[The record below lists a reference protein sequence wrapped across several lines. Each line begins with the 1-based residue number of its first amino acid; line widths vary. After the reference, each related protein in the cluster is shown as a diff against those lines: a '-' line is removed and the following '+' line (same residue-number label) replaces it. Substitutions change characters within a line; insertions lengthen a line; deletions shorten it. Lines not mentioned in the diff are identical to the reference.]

1 MIRYFAQHPTA
12 ANLLMAALMILG
24 LITLPKLQRDT
35 FPVTAPQEVE
45 VRIQYPGAS
54 PLDVEDA
61 ICARS
66 EEALDTVMNLIE
78 VRCDSRENLA
88 IVTAKMAEGS
98 DMTAFFNDVKAN
110 IESINSYPD
119 NVEKPSVEILERV
132 AVVAGVMITSG
143 MSGMDLYAYAE
154 KVKARIQKD
163 RRIAQ
168 VRVLGFSEQ
177 DILVE
182 VPEFTLQKYGLGIFD
197 LKTIIE
203 RQSVNLP
210 AGTLE
215 SETGD
220 VLVRFDALSKSVDEF
235 RDIIVI
241 AADNGATVRLGDIA
255 KVSRA
260 FDNAS
265 NRIEFNERRAAQLQ
279 ISKTYQQD
287 SLRVMA
293 AVQENLERE
302 RSLAPRGVSLEISQD
317 VTTNIRDRLRILLE
331 NGLQGLVLVFLAMW
345 AFFGLRYSFWVSMG
359 LPVSF
364 LASIFV
370 MHLLGYTINMMT
382 MVALL
387 VATGLL
393 MDDAIVISE
402 NIAASVDKGI
412 NSLQAVVDGTREV
425 FPGVL
430 SSFLTTLM
438 IVGPLAFMS
447 GKIGAVLRYIP
458 VVLIITLAVSLL
470 EAFLILPAHL
480 KYSITHKENR
490 SRSRFNRWFNAKF
503 DALRDRFFAPILSKS
518 LSWPFFSVGL
528 LLALVI
534 VSFAGISSG
543 VLKYR
548 ALPELESDVVQARI
562 RLSQGSSMDATAEV
576 VAEVID
582 ALEQSNKR
590 FVKLQPNEEQVVRNI
605 TVTYSFNAD
614 VPESG
619 AHLATVSADLIPASQ
634 RVVTVKQLLKDWRKT
649 SGSIA
654 DVQSLTFTD
663 KERGV
668 AGKAIDIRLQ
678 GSKLDMLKSASLE
691 LQAWLTSF
699 KGVLNVGDD
708 LFAGK
713 QEYHVEPRQ
722 LASVLGLTA
731 SDIASEVRSAIQ
743 GGSNLVIQKGNNAI
757 DVKIRSSQRD
767 LNSMQD
773 LQSLPIPTGK
783 GELIPLSAIVD
794 VREYDSFSRVLRVNG
809 TRTVTIQGA
818 LDGDV
823 INARE
828 LMGLTKRKFLPEL
841 RVKYPGIKVSFVG
854 QGKES
859 AATGSSLTSNLMI
872 GLVGVYMILSF
883 QFRSYVQPIAV
894 LLAIPMGLVGVVVG
908 HLAMGLQLSMPSLVG
923 LATLSGIVVNDSIL
937 LVAFI
942 KKQRAA
948 GVPIVEAV
956 QFAAQDRFRAVVLT
970 SLTTIIGL
978 TPLLLETSTQAQFL
992 IPLVASIA
1000 FGLLT
1005 ATVLSLFLIPSIF
1018 LVLHELGLLKSVAV
1032 MEGENI
1038 T

>member
-12 ANLLMAALMILG
+12 ANLLMIALMVLG

-35 FPVTAPQEVE
+35 FPTTAPQEVE
-45 VRIQYPGAS
+45 VRIQYRGAS
-54 PLDVEDA
+54 PLDVEEA

-66 EEALDTVMNLIE
+66 EDVLDTVMNLIE

-88 IVTAKMAEGS
+88 IITAKMVEGS

-110 IESINSYPD
+110 IESINSFPD
-119 NVEKPSVEILERV
+119 NVEKPSIEILERV
-132 AVVAGVMITSG
+132 AVVAGVMITSD
-143 MSGMDLYAYAE
+143 MSDMDLYAYAE

-168 VRVLGFSEQ
+168 VRILGFSDQ
-177 DILVE
+177 DIVIE
-182 VPEFTLQKYGLGIFD
+182 IPEFTLQKYGLGLSDF
-197 LKTIIE
+197 KTAIE

-215 SETGD
+215 STSGD
-220 VLVRFDALSKSVDEF
+220 VLVRFDALKKTVADF
-235 RDIIVI
+235 RDVIVI

-255 KVSRA
+255 KVSRV
-260 FDNAS
+260 FDNTS
-265 NRIEFNERRAAQLQ
+265 TRIEFNERRAAQLE

-287 SLRVMA
+287 SLRVME
-293 AVQENLERE
+293 AVQENLNRE
-302 RSLAPRGVSLEISQD
+302 RGLAPKGIELEVSQD

-345 AFFGLRYSFWVSMG
+345 AFFGLRYSFWVCMG

-402 NIAASVDKGI
+402 NIAASVEKGKS
-412 NSLQAVVDGTREV
+412 SLQAVVDGTREV

-447 GKIGAVLRYIP
+447 GKMGAVLRYIP

-470 EAFLILPAHL
+470 EAFLILPSHL
-480 KYSITHKENR
+480 KHSIEGKGTRKQ
-490 SRSRFNRWFNAKF
+490 SRFTAWFNSRF
-503 DALRDRFFAPILSKS
+503 DVLRDQFFVPILAKT
-518 LSWPFFSVGL
+518 LSRPFFSIGL
-528 LLALVI
+528 LVALVM
-534 VSFAGISSG
+534 VSYAGISSG

-548 ALPELESDVVQARI
+548 ALPELESDVVQARV
-562 RLSQGSSMDATAEV
+562 RLPQGASLDSTALV
-576 VAEVID
+576 VAEVVET
-582 ALEQSNKR
+582 LETSNQR
-590 FVKLQPNEEQVVRNI
+590 FIKLQANKEQVVRNI
-605 TVTYSFNAD
+605 TVTYNVNAD
-614 VPESG
+614 VPENGS
-619 AHLATVSADLIPASQ
+619 HLATISADLIPASQ
-634 RVVTVKQLLKDWRKT
+634 RVVTVKELLKDWRKN
-649 SGSIA
+649 SGTFA
-654 DVQSLTFTD
+654 GVQSLTFTD

-678 GSKLDMLKSASLE
+678 GSKLEVLKNASLE
-691 LQAWLTSF
+691 LQTWLKSF
-699 KGVLNVGDD
+699 NGVLNVGDD
-708 LFAGK
+708 LLAGK
-713 QEYHVEPRQ
+713 QEYHVEPRE

-731 SDIASEVRSAIQ
+731 NGIANEVRSAIQ
-743 GGSNLVIQKGNNAI
+743 GGSNLVVQKGRNAI
-757 DVKIRSSQRD
+757 DITIRSAERD
-767 LNSMQD
+767 LQSLQD
-773 LQSLPIPTGK
+773 LQSLPVPSGK
-783 GELIPLSAIVD
+783 GTLIPLSAIAD
-794 VREYDSFSRVLRVNG
+794 VREVESFSRVLRVNG

-828 LMGLTKRKFLPEL
+828 LMSLTKKNFLPKL
-841 RVKYPGIKVSFVG
+841 RETYPGIKVSFVG

-859 AATGSSLTSNLMI
+859 AATGSSLSTNLLI
-872 GLVGVYMILSF
+872 GLIGVYIILSY
-883 QFRSYVQPIAV
+883 QFRSYIQPIAV
-894 LLAIPMGLVGVVVG
+894 LLAIPMGLVGVVIG

-942 KKQRAA
+942 KKQRAQ
-948 GVPIVEAV
+948 GMQIVDAV
-956 QFAAQDRFRAVVLT
+956 QSAARDRFRAVVLT

-1005 ATVLSLFLIPSIF
+1005 ATVLSLFLIPSCF
-1018 LVLHELGLLKSVAV
+1018 VVLHEMGLLARPMKV
-1032 MEGENI
+1032 E
-1038 T
+1038 